1 MTKIF
6 ITAFIRDLDEKV
18 AKGEISY
25 SRMVEIL
32 NEKANEAIAA
42 EKQRWVEKI
51 ENRINELDHNHDHTD
66 LSSDPEQEVADEIW
80 YDAKRGALEKLLEG
94 EK

>member
-1 MTKIF
+1 MLKRYHIKSIDKVETIEQCSL
-6 ITAFIRDLDEKV
+6 TAMKEFTQQEV
-18 AKGEISY
+18 
-25 SRMVEIL
+25 
-32 NEKANEAIAA
+32 AA